1 MIKEIVFTIFL
12 LIPNFI
18 LSLPFTLLGLAKYVP
33 NEVKAYLQ
41 PPGYVFGIVW
51 PILYLL
57 FGIINYR
64 AMFSKQI
71 SDEVGDT
78 ILSYSLTEAIVQST
92 WLLVT
97 INFGNGRI
105 FLQHFIGLFV
115 MFYLV
120 SFAYKRLIFFEKND
134 QISKYLYIPYFLW
147 ICFAF
152 VLNFDIIIQ
161 YTI

>member
-1 MIKEIVFTIFL
+1 MIKEIVYTIFL

-18 LSLPFTLLGLAKYVP
+18 LSLPFTLFGLAKYVP

-41 PPGYVFGIVW
+41 PPGYIFGIVW
-51 PILYLL
+51 PILYIL

-64 AMFSKQI
+64 AMYNRQI
-71 SDEVGDT
+71 TDEVGDT
-78 ILSYSLTEAIVQST
+78 ILSYSLTEAIVQAF
-92 WLLVT
+92 WLLVK
-97 INFGNGRI
+97 INLGNGRI

-120 SFAYKRLIFFEKND
+120 NFAYYRLIFFDKVD

-161 YTI
+161 YII